1 VSAVP
6 EDWEGDDELLAALRQ
21 AVSARQA
28 VPAEFVTAAK
38 NAFAWHNI
46 DAELAQLTYDSTG
59 EAASGL
65 VSSGTRAEAASIRAL
80 TFTSTRLTIE
90 LEVSDDRLL
99 GQVVPAQAATIEV
112 QARDGEGGSPIVTD
126 EIGCFSVRPA
136 PAGAFRLRCR
146 AAGGT
151 DVLTG
156 WVTL

>member
-6 EDWEGDDELLAALRQ
+6 EGWENDDELVAALRQ

-28 VPAEFVTAAK
+28 VPAEFVTAGR

-65 VSSGTRAEAASIRAL
+65 EHAATRAEAASIRAL